1 MELFSV
7 QTDRK
12 NDNFQIIANYNYL
25 WPKSA
30 QDDPLQ
36 IKLKMYQEW
45 ESYTVRHWEKHE
57 LLYEILYQAESV
69 FTLLGHKNLGWK
81 NRIQFWV
88 SGRVVV
94 ININVTYFMYDSVYS
109 SAFDFCD
116 NIWGKSNFM

>member
-12 NDNFQIIANYNYL
+12 NDNFQIIANYNYFRV
-25 WPKSA
+25 KSA

-36 IKLKMYQEW
+36 LKLKMYQEW
-45 ESYTVRHWEKHE
+45 ESYTVRHRRKHE
-57 LLYEILYQAESV
+57 LLYQILYQAESV
-69 FTLLGHKNLGWK
+69 FTLLGHKNLVWR

-94 ININVTYFMYDSVYS
+94 IN
-109 SAFDFCD
+109 
-116 NIWGKSNFM
+116 